1 MIVVVCCGF
10 YRVMSAVTPVSTPQL
25 AVRAVPNVIEPRY
38 DVPAIAS
45 DTQLAAVLDR
55 VQPPT
60 GPPNTNDLLH
70 ALRLW
75 GPNAEF
81 DDDDTPSG
89 RTMRDYLVD
98 DAVFQQLTG
107 DAPPLVDSSDEL
119 QRIRS
124 YRRGD
129 PHRRNASVHTDD
141 LLATFG
147 EIGLPSGTVVRL
159 RDGETTVA
167 ALVDAALR
175 RYHRQ
180 QYEYEWSVIT
190 YARYAFPHP
199 LWRNRHDETIEIDG
213 LVDEVIAHPLR
224 LGVCGGTH
232 RLEALVV
239 LLRADDAVGGLK
251 PKTRAK
257 IIAHLTEVS
266 RLLVGSQHAE
276 GYWTKSW
283 PEGGESDSHTAPL
296 LPERILA
303 TGHHLEWLALA
314 PPEVLPPRETL
325 VRAGQWLVRAM
336 LEVDETSLRRDYGPF
351 THAAR
356 ALCLWR
362 SRDPYQAWRGDDV
375 EIAGRDESQEHSHK
389 NTASPNTASRITANQ
404 SAPAVGDR
412 S

>member
-1 MIVVVCCGF
+1 MKLTWLRPLVPVLIVVACCGF
-10 YRVMSAVTPVSTPQL
+10 YRVMSAVTPASVAQL
-25 AVRAVPNVIEPRY
+25 TLRQVPHVIPPRY
-38 DVPAIAS
+38 DLRAIAS
-45 DTQLAAVLDR
+45 DAQLAAVMDR
-55 VQPPT
+55 LQPPA

-75 GPNAEF
+75 GPDAEF
-81 DDDDTPSG
+81 DDANVPSG
-89 RTMRDYLVD
+89 STMRDYFID
-98 DAVFQQLTG
+98 DGVFQPFTG
-107 DAPPLVDSSDEL
+107 DAPPLVDNSGEL
-119 QRIRS
+119 VRMRS
-124 YRRGD
+124 YRYGD
-129 PHRRNASVHTDD
+129 PHRRTASVHTDD
-141 LLATFG
+141 VLATFG
-147 EIGLPSGTVVRL
+147 EMGLPSDTLVQL

-190 YARYAFPHP
+190 YARYAFPQP
-199 LWRNRHDETIEIDG
+199 LWRNRHDQTIDVDG
-213 LVDEVIAHPLR
+213 LVDELIGHPLR

-239 LLRADDAVGGLK
+239 LLRADDAVGALR

-257 IIAHLTEVS
+257 IIMHLTEIS
-266 RLLVGSQHAE
+266 RLLVGSQAVE
-276 GYWTKSW
+276 GYWAKSW
-283 PEGGESDSHTAPL
+283 SRGGESDSNETPPL
-296 LPERILA
+296 SERILA

-325 VRAGQWLVRAM
+325 VRAGQWLVRGM

-362 SRDPYQAWRGDDV
+362 SRDPYQAWRG
-375 EIAGRDESQEHSHK
+375 AGREITQRDKSENETVSQ
-389 NTASPNTASRITANQ
+389 T
-404 SAPAVGDR
+404 APAAGGR